1 MRLYCSFFPMAFWKS
16 TEIAFNSRTWLVW
29 LCHEHKLYPKPWSH
43 CEPKP
48 RWRAYP
54 PAPGRNTAHWS
65 LQSFHSGY
73 LLNAACMSQAWCPLW
88 HNQKTIF
95 FDFLKLI
102 LCFHF
107 TFEWLISIDLRN
119 DSNNSVTC
127 IESYTVFQ

>member
-1 MRLYCSFFPMAFWKS
+1 MLTC
-16 TEIAFNSRTWLVW
+16 V
-29 LCHEHKLYPKPWSH
+29 
-43 CEPKP
+43 
-48 RWRAYP
+48 P
-54 PAPGRNTAHWS
+54 PVPDKNTAHWS
-65 LQSFHSGY
+65 LQSFHSDY
-73 LLNAACMSQAWCPLW
+73 LLSAARMSQAWCPFW